1 MNQPL
6 PGQPEKNAAS
16 PKLTIGILTLNEEK
30 RIANCIASAK
40 FADQII
46 VVDSGSKDRTCEIAA
61 ALGAEVHAYPQ
72 WQGFAVQR
80 NRVLQHAKG
89 DYIFFLDADE
99 EIPPALQQEIAAVV
113 AAGKDEI
120 WEVQWNQVAFG
131 RPLTL
136 MKSTGGI
143 QRMFRTGSIREFTGL
158 VHEHAD
164 MHGDSRAV
172 HLFRAR
178 LLHYSRESIYS
189 SLNKL
194 AQYVQL
200 GAAKRAQ
207 AGKKGGVLRGMAS
220 ALAIFLKLYVF
231 RRGFLCGAAGF
242 LFCFFIALEC
252 FFRHTAIKYDAGRLE
267 QAAMRG

>member
-1 MNQPL
+1 MTS
-6 PGQPEKNAAS
+6 S

-30 RIANCIASAK
+30 RIANCIRSAQ
-40 FADQII
+40 FADQVI
-46 VVDSGSKDRTCEIAA
+46 VVDSGSKDRTREIAEE
-61 ALGAEVHAYPQ
+61 LGAEVYEYPD

-80 NRVLQHAKG
+80 NRVLQHTLG

-99 EIPPALQQEIAAVV
+99 EIPEELQKEIRDVV
-113 AAGKDEI
+113 SSGQDDI

-143 QRMFRTGSIREFTGL
+143 QRMFQAASIREFSGL
-158 VHEHAD
+158 VHEKAE
-164 MHGDSRAV
+164 MHGGDGRTV
-172 HLFRAR
+172 KRFNTR
-178 LLHYSRESIYS
+178 LLHYSRESIYG

-207 AGKKGGVLRGMAS
+207 AGKKGGVLRGLAS
-220 ALAIFLKLYVF
+220 ALAIFIRLYVF
-231 RRGFLCGAAGF
+231 RRGFLCGAEGF

-252 FFRHTAIKYDAGRLE
+252 FFRYAAIRYDGNTLE
-267 QAAMRG
+267 KAATRS